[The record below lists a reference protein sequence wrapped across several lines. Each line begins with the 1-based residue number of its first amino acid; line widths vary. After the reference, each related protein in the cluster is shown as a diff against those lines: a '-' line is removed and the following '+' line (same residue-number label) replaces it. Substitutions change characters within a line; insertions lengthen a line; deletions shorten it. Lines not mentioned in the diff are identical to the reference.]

1 MANSKTEKIP
11 FEKPGNFLYPV
22 PAVMVSCASETRGA
36 NILTVAWAGTI
47 CTDPPMVSISVRPE
61 RYSYEI
67 IKESG
72 EFVVN
77 LTGKRLAFAAD
88 FCGCKSGRDIDK
100 FEACHLTPASCEHVK
115 APMILEAPVS
125 LECKGTGILP
135 LGSHEMFLAEVVG
148 VQVDR
153 QYMDRKGTFHLE
165 NAGLITYSHGR
176 YFELGKQRG
185 SFGFSV
191 KKPQRKRP
199 ERKKESKKT
208 EDKK

>member
-1 MANSKTEKIP
+1 MANSKTEKIS

-77 LTGKRLAFAAD
+77 LTGKKLAFAAD

-100 FEACHLTPASCEHVK
+100 FEACHLTPAPCEHVK

-125 LECKGTGILP
+125 LECKVTGILP

-199 ERKKESKKT
+199 ERKKENKKT